1 MCTALVCAVSP
12 VAGAPAPPA
21 DLLSGPDWYRHAV
34 FYELSVRSFQDS
46 DGDGIGDFPGL
57 TSRLGYLKELG
68 VGAVWLMPMMPTP
81 FKDSGYDVAD
91 YLAVDPDYGTLEEFD
106 TFLAAAHALG
116 IRVFIDL
123 VLNHTS
129 DQHAWFQESR
139 SSRTNPKAD
148 WYIWSD
154 TPSSPDFDCGI
165 FAGFFG
171 DSAWQYD
178 ADRGQYYFHRF
189 YPSQPDLNFRNPEV
203 VEATLGVA
211 RFWLE
216 RGVDGFRCDVIGLLY
231 ESHDGCAGLPETHVY
246 PPPPRRSDDR
256 PGNGRRGRPAS
267 W

>member
-1 MCTALVCAVSP
+1 MAELGDVHRTGVRGES
-12 VAGAPAPPA
+12 VAGAPAAPA

-68 VGAVWLMPMMPTP
+68 VGAVWLMPMMPSP

-165 FAGFFG
+165 FAGFLLVLQLLVNG
-171 DSAWQYD
+171 DED
-178 ADRGQYYFHRF
+178 
-189 YPSQPDLNFRNPEV
+189 V
-203 VEATLGVA
+203 
-211 RFWLE
+211 E
-216 RGVDGFRCDVIGLLY
+216 RGLRQS
-231 ESHDGCAGLPETHVY
+231 E
-246 PPPPRRSDDR
+246 
-256 PGNGRRGRPAS
+256 
-267 W
+267 